1 MPKTMQADATITGHN
16 ITDGARAKHE
26 KDYISSVTCTVEA
39 GSFRIAWKR
48 THPPPLGSII
58 TVEYKDLNAKG
69 IPSRARIVR
78 LEPSAC
84 LDIAD
89 LMAKCQIG
97 LKRDR
102 SALNSPLIG
111 PDGGQAPKD
120 GLIIDPTKA
129 NELDKK
135 DTRDR
140 LEAGDKIYIPA
151 SSKDKGYHILRM
163 PKSGGKIYCSC
174 PAWKFQ
180 KLPAAERTCKHC
192 DVVGTTIGESR

>member
-1 MPKTMQADATITGHN
+1 MQADATITGHN
-16 ITDGARAKHE
+16 ITDSARAKE
-26 KDYISSVTCTVEA
+26 DKKKGYFSSVTCTVEA

-48 THPPPLGSII
+48 AHPPPLGSII

-78 LEPSAC
+78 LEPSTS

-97 LKRDR
+97 LKKDR
-102 SALNSPLIG
+102 SALNSPTVGL
-111 PDGGQAPKD
+111 DGGQAPKD
-120 GLIIDPTKA
+120 GLIFDPTKA
-129 NELDKK
+129 KELDKK
-135 DTRDR
+135 DTLHR
-140 LEAGDKIYIPA
+140 LKAGGKIYIPA
-151 SSKDKGYHILRM
+151 SSKDKGYHVVRM

-192 DVVGTTIGESR
+192 DVVGMTIGESI